1 MAADNLVRKRKE
13 NWSMVIQP
21 KSKWLALNLGDVWKY
36 RDLLMLFV
44 RRDFVAVY
52 KQTILGPAWFFIQPI
67 LTTITFTIIFGTIAK
82 IPTDDLPQVLFYMSG
97 ITAWSYFAD
106 CINKTSKIFVANAN
120 IYGKVYFPRL
130 ITPLSIV
137 ISNLIKFGIQFLL
150 FSVFLVYYLITTDS
164 VHPNIYMLLLP
175 VLVLMMAGF
184 GMGLGL
190 IISSMTT
197 KYRDLTHLVAFGVQ
211 LLMYGTTVAYPLS
224 IMEGKS
230 ELIRQIVI
238 LNPMTPIIEA
248 FRYAFMGAG
257 ELSFLHLAY
266 SATVI
271 MVLMII
277 GIVIFNRTEKSFMDT
292 V

>member
-1 MAADNLVRKRKE
+1 MAIDSLVEKGKE

-21 KSKWLALNLGDVWKY
+21 TTSWLSLNLKDVWKY

-67 LTTITFTIIFGTIAK
+67 LTTITFTIIFGNIAK
-82 IPTDDLPQVLFYMSG
+82 LSTDGLPQVLFYLSG

-106 CINKTSKIFVANAN
+106 CINKTSKIFVSNAN

-130 ITPLSIV
+130 ITPLSI
-137 ISNLIKFGIQFLL
+137 IMSNLIKFGIQFLL
-150 FSVFLVYYLITTDS
+150 FTAFMVYYLITEDT
-164 VHPNIYMLLLP
+164 VHPNGYMLLMP
-175 VLVLMMAGF
+175 VLILMMAAF

-197 KYRDLTHLVAFGVQ
+197 KYRDLTHLVTFGVQ
-211 LLMYGTTVAYPLS
+211 LLMYGTPVIYPLS
-224 IMEGKS
+224 ELNNKS
-230 ELIRQIVI
+230 PLIKQLVM
-238 LNPMTPIIEA
+238 LNPLTPIIEA
-248 FRYAFMGAG
+248 FRYSFLGAG
-257 ELSFLHLAY
+257 QISAMHLLY
-266 SATVI
+266 SAGVIVVI
-271 MVLMII
+271 MVVGII
-277 GIVIFNRTEKSFMDT
+277 IFNRTEKSFMDT